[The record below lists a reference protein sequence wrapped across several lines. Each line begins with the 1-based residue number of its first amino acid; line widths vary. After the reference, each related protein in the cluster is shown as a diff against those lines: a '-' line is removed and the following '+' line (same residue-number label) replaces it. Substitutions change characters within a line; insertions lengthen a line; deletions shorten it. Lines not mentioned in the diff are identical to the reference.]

1 MDRSNFSNAGT
12 WVLILFIGCLFACA
26 DGDKKSAKILSNE
39 EFYLSDSAISQLT
52 KALDSRP
59 KDADLWYQ
67 RAKAFYRLDA
77 FDEAIG
83 DMSAAMSL
91 DTANVEYHLFLSDV
105 YVEYFKS
112 RLALNTLLRASVLFP
127 ENEEVLEKLSELQ
140 LTLKLYSESMATLDQ
155 WLRLDPQNGKAF
167 YLIGNN
173 YKERGDTALAVGA
186 FQKAVNFDP
195 DLRDAWINMA
205 ILRGARKERQ
215 VERYFDAAILADK
228 GGYVARMAKA
238 EYLWG
243 EGRLEDAKTLYL
255 AILQDFPENID
266 NTYNYGLILLEQ
278 DSLEKAKTYFNKTLN
293 IKPNFY
299 KALYYRGVIYQ
310 KEGKKDSAR
319 VDFERCL
326 EMMPSFEKPKIALET
341 L

>member
-1 MDRSNFSNAGT
+1 MDRSKISNAGV
-12 WVLILFIGCLFACA
+12 WVIILFVGSLIACA
-26 DGDKKSAKILSNE
+26 GEDKKSAKILSNE
-39 EFYLSDSAISQLT
+39 EFYLSDSAIAQLT
-52 KALDSRP
+52 KALESRP

-67 RAKAFYRLDA
+67 RAKAFRRLDA

-127 ENEEVLEKLSELQ
+127 EDEKVLEKLSELQ

-155 WLRLDPQNGKAF
+155 WLRLDPQNGKAY

-205 ILRGARKERQ
+205 VLRAARKEKQ

-228 GGYVARMAKA
+228 EGYVARMAKA

-243 EGRLEDAKTLYL
+243 EGRLEDSKAMYRD
-255 AILQDFPENID
+255 ILENFPENVD
-266 NTYNYGLILLEQ
+266 NTYNLGLLLLEQ
-278 DSLEKAKTYFNKTLN
+278 DSLDKAKAYFNKTLN

-299 KALYYRGVIYQ
+299 KALYYRGVVYQ